1 VISPVFFF
9 ILSVILS
16 AGVSRA
22 DGYRSITISPPPSP
36 VHNMIALLNCST
48 LPRIRLNFYL
58 YYVYIRI
65 RELGVYDDQM
75 LCAIDLEICVVLV
88 LLLISPA

>member
-1 VISPVFFF
+1 L
-9 ILSVILS
+9 ILY